1 MNRST
6 KRIFV
11 ALVFVAGMG
20 GAANANDN
28 DKPDAW
34 VTMKT
39 KVALLTTAD
48 VSATSINVDT
58 VNGTV
63 ILHGKVESADEKNR
77 AADVAK
83 SIDGAREVRNLL
95 QVVPDAKKPTMDV
108 RDDEIKQRVE
118 AALSKDIDLKSSQIT
133 VQSVNNG
140 VVLIG
145 GKASSLSDHLLA
157 VQDAHR
163 VPGVRRVASEVEGP
177 SRLTDRELWNEI
189 DTDAAHAKDDSKTG
203 VKQSLSDAWIT
214 TAAKMRLLANDKT
227 PALQINVDTDHG
239 IVTLFGVVPTADA
252 KKVAEIETAKVS
264 GVHSVI
270 NALQVVPEP
279 AQKAVAATD
288 EDVKKAIASALEG
301 RDDLKNVNVEVKNG
315 VARLTG
321 TVPDSSDR
329 LEASVVV
336 RAARGVRSVQ
346 NDLRVAQVDDA
357 KLRR

>member
-6 KRIFV
+6 KRTFV
-11 ALVFVAGMG
+11 AFVIVAGMG
-20 GAANANDN
+20 GAINANDN

-34 VTMKT
+34 ITMKT

-63 ILHGKVESADEKNR
+63 ILHGKVGSADEKSR

-83 SIDGAREVRNLL
+83 SIDGAAEVRNLL

-108 RDDEIKQRVE
+108 RDDDIKKRVE
-118 AALSKDIDLKSSQIT
+118 AALDKDPDLKGSQIT

-177 SRLTDRELWNEI
+177 SRLTDRELWNEM
-189 DTDAAHAKDDSKTG
+189 DADAAHATVKDDSKSG

-214 TAAKMRLLANDKT
+214 TAAKMRLLSNDKT
-227 PALQINVDTDHG
+227 PALQINVDSDHG
-239 IVTLFGVVPTADA
+239 VVTLFGVVPTAEA
-252 KKVAEIETAKVS
+252 KKTAEMETAKVS
-264 GVHSVI
+264 GVHSVV
-270 NALQVVPEP
+270 NALQVVPES

-288 EDVKKAIASALEG
+288 EDVKKSAESALG
-301 RDDLKNVNVEVKNG
+301 ARDDLKDVDVEVKNG

-321 TVPDSSDR
+321 TVPESSDR

-336 RAARGVRSVQ
+336 RSAHGVRSVQ
-346 NDLRVAQVDDA
+346 NDLRVAT
-357 KLRR
+357 R